1 MRLCI
6 SDQTLVSNHRSCKI
20 VNNNINTIF
29 INEGFILR
37 HESNLIVCI
46 QVRFWIFV
54 IKIYFLSF
62 FLFDILLIFLEINFL
77 IKIFVVVPLITE
89 LRMSIS
95 SFSILKLLVM
105 TWRKLLTS
113 FFFIS
118 SFGCGKLTLFF
129 FLLWKLVISKI
140 IDLSS
145 ISSKKIYY
153 QIFV

>member
-77 IKIFVVVPLITE
+77 IKIFVVVPLIWG
-89 LRMSIS
+89 MSDLFLGGYLI
-95 SFSILKLLVM
+95 FI
-105 TWRKLLTS
+105 WRKL
-113 FFFIS
+113 I
-118 SFGCGKLTLFF
+118 LFRV
-129 FLLWKLVISKI
+129 FLLIAHYLRV
-140 IDLSS
+140 LHELEN
-145 ISSKKIYY
+145 KKNSNKY
-153 QIFV
+153 IFCIRLKCFESN